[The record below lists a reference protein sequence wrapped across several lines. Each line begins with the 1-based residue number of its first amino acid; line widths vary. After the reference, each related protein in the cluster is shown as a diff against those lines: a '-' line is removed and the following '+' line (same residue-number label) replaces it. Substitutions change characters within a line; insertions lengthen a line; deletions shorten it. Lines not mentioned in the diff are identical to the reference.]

1 MGFGGSLGWGFDISV
16 GNEVD
21 ISNGIT
27 FLIDDVSYMGCY
39 NGFSCYFNGV
49 KLLVLLLYEPIE

>member
-27 FLIDDVSYMGCY
+27 FLIDDVSEMGY
-39 NGFSCYFNGV
+39 SNGFSW
-49 KLLVLLLYEPIE
+49 L

>member
-1 MGFGGSLGWGFDISV
+1 MGFGGSLGWGFDRSV

-27 FLIDDVSYMGCY
+27 FLIDDVSEMGY
-39 NGFSCYFNGV
+39 SNGFSW
-49 KLLVLLLYEPIE
+49 L